1 MTTPFFSIIIP
12 ALNEEKYLPKL
23 LGDLANQTFTDFEV
37 IVVDGKS
44 KDKTVE
50 KAKTYSKLLPSL
62 KIIASDKR
70 HVCAQRNLGAKSANA
85 DILIFSDAD
94 NRLPSYF
101 LDGVKYRIESN
112 NSNILSF
119 WLKPDISTPQNDTIA
134 LAVNTFLELQSIRN
148 PKYLFEALI
157 VIEKSCFNAVG
168 GFTESIDYAEGKNL
182 IKSASAKGYKYTVL
196 RDPTYTTSFRRF
208 RKFGVIKL
216 ASNVAKMELS
226 ELLGPDFHA
235 KQAKVLYPMFGGT
248 LFKKPKGAK
257 NKFLKNIQKILKD
270 F

>member
-1 MTTPFFSIIIP
+1 MPP
-12 ALNEEKYLPKL
+12 
-23 LGDLANQTFTDFEV
+23 
-37 IVVDGKS
+37 
-44 KDKTVE
+44 
-50 KAKTYSKLLPSL
+50 
-62 KIIASDKR
+62 
-70 HVCAQRNLGAKSANA
+70 
-85 DILIFSDAD
+85 
-94 NRLPSYF
+94 YF
-101 LDGVKYRIESN
+101 LDGVKYRIESS

-157 VIEKSCFNAVG
+157 VIEKNCFSDIG

-182 IKSASAKGYKYTVL
+182 IKSANSKGYKYTVL

-226 ELLGPDFHA
+226 ELLGADFHA

-248 LFKKPKGAK
+248 LFKKPKQAK